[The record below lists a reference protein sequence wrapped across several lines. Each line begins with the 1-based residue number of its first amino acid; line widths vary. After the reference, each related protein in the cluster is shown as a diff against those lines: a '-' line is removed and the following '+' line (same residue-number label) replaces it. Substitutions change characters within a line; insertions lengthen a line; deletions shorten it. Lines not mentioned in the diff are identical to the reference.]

1 MNYMNSS
8 MPRRLPPLSA
18 LRAFEAAARNG
29 SFKLAAAELA
39 VTPTAISHQIRSL
52 EDHISLAL
60 FERRTRKVE
69 LTDVGAALYPVL
81 RDGLDGFAAAVDRL
95 TRRATR
101 AQVTISATIAF
112 TARWLVPR
120 VSRFQALHPEIDLRL
135 QASDEVVDMARGSV
149 DIAIRYGQGR
159 YEGPAADLLLADTFG
174 PVVNPLLGVTTPAD
188 FGKVPLI
195 EFQWRRHH
203 PANPTWERWF
213 TSAGLD
219 QPPCPA
225 TLRSSDESHAI
236 QSAMA
241 GQGIALVSLALVAE
255 DLAAG
260 RLVQPFDTVLPGH
273 KHNLLLAQAPSS
285 SAIAA
290 AEWLRSEAQNL
301 LSPVIA

>member
-1 MNYMNSS
+1 MNDMNSS
-8 MPRRLPPLSA
+8 MPRRMPPLSA

-52 EDHISLAL
+52 EDHIGIAL

-69 LTDVGAALYPVL
+69 LTDAGAALYPVL

-95 TRRATR
+95 TRRVTR

-112 TARWLVPR
+112 TACWLVPR
-120 VSRFQALHPEIDLRL
+120 VSRFQAVHPEIDLRL
-135 QASDEVVDMARGSV
+135 QASDEVVDMARANV
-149 DIAIRYGQGR
+149 DIAIRYGQGS
-159 YEGPAADLLLADTFG
+159 YGGSADDVLFADTFA
-174 PVVNPLLGVTTPAD
+174 PVANPLLGVTIPED

-203 PANPTWERWF
+203 PANPTWDRWF

-219 QPPCPA
+219 QALCPP
-225 TLRSSDESHAI
+225 TLRFSDESHAI
-236 QSAMA
+236 QSAIA
-241 GQGIALVSLALVAE
+241 GQGIALVSLALVAD

-273 KHNLLLAQAPSS
+273 KHSLLFGRAPSS
-285 SAIAA
+285 STIAA
-290 AEWLRSEAQNL
+290 AEWLRSEAQSL
-301 LSPVIA
+301 PSPVIA